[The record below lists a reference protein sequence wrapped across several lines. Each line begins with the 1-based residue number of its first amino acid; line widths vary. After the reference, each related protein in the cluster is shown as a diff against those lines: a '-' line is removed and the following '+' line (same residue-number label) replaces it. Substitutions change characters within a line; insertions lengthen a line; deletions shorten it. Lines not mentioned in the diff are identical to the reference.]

1 MRKQTLFILSTLALL
16 IYPLSLSAQNSFSLS
31 LDVGSAVGDQAV
43 TSLNVSAD
51 QIVAVQIFGTGIQN
65 ANGLAARFEYDASQ
79 VVYEGFDVGDVLP
92 NAQAL
97 PERGTGFVEIGIAS
111 LGGRATATGG
121 LVGTVRFRATAAF
134 SGTAIRLVR
143 AELSR
148 GGQFETVT
156 LNTSVEL
163 QFQSLTS
170 DFNGDGR
177 VGFADFW
184 HLRVSLGRVRVMGD
198 MKRSMIWIAMV
209 RLVLAIF

>member
-1 MRKQTLFILSTLALL
+1 MRKQVLFILSILALL

-65 ANGLAARFEYDASQ
+65 ANGLAVRFEYDASQ

-111 LGGRATATGG
+111 FWVVKQLLIAVCWVQFAFAQR
-121 LVGTVRFRATAAF
+121 LRFRVQRFGWCVQNSVGVDNLRAQLWMCMLSYSFNLLRRTLTAM
-134 SGTAIRLVR
+134 
-143 AELSR
+143 
-148 GGQFETVT
+148 GG
-156 LNTSVEL
+156 
-163 QFQSLTS
+163 
-170 DFNGDGR
+170 
-177 VGFADFW
+177 
-184 HLRVSLGRVRVMGD
+184 
-198 MKRSMIWIAMV
+198 
-209 RLVLAIF
+209 